1 VRIPLVS
8 IQIDNRQAP
17 HAPGATLSGE
27 YQIDAVDAA
36 ELRAVELSV
45 LWYSEGK
52 GDEDLGIHYFLR
64 RTDEDSDDD
73 MPLTELRK
81 FSLALPASPLSYEGV
96 LIKLRWCVRVRVFLK
111 SGKNYFAELPFRL
124 GDVPAARAV
133 TPPVHAAPEP
143 AAASTAGNGAPHHGT
158 Q

>member
-1 VRIPLVS
+1 MRIPLVS

-45 LWYSEGK
+45 LWYTEGK

-81 FSLALPASPLSYEGV
+81 FSLALPGSPLSYEGV

-143 AAASTAGNGAPHHGT
+143 AAASTGNGAPHHGM